1 MKSQLQITF
10 RNMKPTEQV
19 EKWIRAGAAKLDT
32 LYSQLMGCRVMVE
45 IPHRHHK
52 AGSLYH
58 VRIDLRVPGGEIV
71 VKREPSL
78 SGPARQSGKRATKKN
93 METQVPH
100 KDLRT
105 AVDDAFKAAARRL
118 QDYARR
124 QRGDVK
130 SHEPLP
136 EARVA
141 QLFPGKGYGFLL
153 SGDGHEVY
161 FNENSV
167 LGRAFARLKIGTTVR
182 FAEEQGENGPQAST
196 VRIVPKRGIHEAA
209 KGTAA

>member
-1 MKSQLQITF
+1 MKSQLQMTF
-10 RNMKPTEQV
+10 RNMKPSEEV
-19 EKWIRAGAAKLDT
+19 EEWIRAGAAKLDT
-32 LYSQLMGCRVMVE
+32 LYSQLMGCHVMVE

-58 VRIDLRVPGGEIV
+58 VRIDLRVPQGEIV

-78 SGPARQSGKRATKKN
+78 SGRTRQSGKRAIKKST
-93 METQVPH
+93 ETQLPH

-105 AVDDAFKAAARRL
+105 AVNDAFKAAARRL

-130 SHEPLP
+130 SHDPLP
-136 EARVA
+136 EARVTRI
-141 QLFPGKGYGFLL
+141 FPGEGYGFLV
-153 SGDGHEVY
+153 SDDGREVY
-161 FNENSV
+161 FNKNSV
-167 LGRAFARLKIGTTVR
+167 LGRAFPRLKVGTTVR
-182 FAEEQGENGPQAST
+182 FAEEQGEEGPQAST
-196 VRIVPKRGIHEAA
+196 VRVVPRRGIHETA